1 MRLVIGRGVR
11 GDVGWVCRGGEV
23 KRGVVERFLGMR
35 LVSRLRVCGG
45 WGGGALGRLAADS
58 GCWGMLLNRSSKGY
72 AIGKERSVQR
82 AV

>member
-35 LVSRLRVCGG
+35 LVDM
-45 WGGGALGRLAADS
+45 AE
-58 GCWGMLLNRSSKGY
+58 
-72 AIGKERSVQR
+72 ERSVGYGR
-82 AV
+82 LM